1 MNGKSI
7 FKKENLIPVA
17 VLFVICL
24 VAALLMSVI
33 NMVTAPEIERQ
44 AEEAANAA
52 MKVVLPDATTFTELT
67 VTDEYPDAV
76 IKAYKSD
83 AGYVFQTKTTGNKA
97 GIIAMCG
104 VDNNGKIVGVEIIS
118 DEETPSYKAQIFP
131 LVVGTE
137 GVYAGKDAASIK
149 PELVSGATKSSTGIY
164 NAVKA
169 ALSAYA
175 AATGGDEIAPDQEI
189 EVPADVVTPVIDRTP
204 EEMLE
209 LAKAM
214 YSGDVTLEEQYVY
227 QPDPTTVKVYKNAAD
242 ETYVLYL
249 ATRTQYTPLETEA
262 TILVDNKG
270 TVLAIELLTWTV
282 GHGVEV
288 TPEYLNS
295 FVGKN
300 KYSTDK
306 VELVTGATVTANNLV
321 IALESALRDVFGN
334 IAMTDAE
341 IEGFA
346 KDTVPLNEEL
356 EKMELP
362 ESADA
367 TVRAMFRLKSGRGYV
382 FYTVTSTQYVLYET
396 EAFVYT
402 DINGKVMDIN
412 LVTWTVGHG
421 VEPTTDYLNSI
432 IGKTVDTISDAEL
445 IAGAT
450 TTSKNLVDA
459 VKAALTVVPE
469 HVNYSLIAA
478 VILAVAILGSVGT
491 AVFFKIRRR
500 TRA

>member
-7 FKKENLIPVA
+7 FKKENLMPVA

-24 VAALLMSVI
+24 AAALLMSVVNLI
-33 NMVTAPEIERQ
+33 TAPEIDRKN
-44 AEEAANAA
+44 EEAANAA
-52 MKVVLPDATTFTELT
+52 MKEVLPEGTTFTALT
-67 VTDEYPDAV
+67 LTDEYPEA
-76 IKAYKSD
+76 ITKAYKSD

-97 GIIAMCG
+97 GIVAMCG
-104 VDNNGKIVGVEIIS
+104 VDNSGKIVGVAVIS

-131 LVVGTE
+131 LVVGTD
-137 GVYAGKDAASIK
+137 GVYAGKDASSIK

-175 AATGGDEIAPDQEI
+175 YVTGGEDVVPDEEPEA
-189 EVPADVVTPVIDRTP
+189 PADTVTPIIDRTP
-204 EEMLE
+204 EEMLD

-214 YSGDVTLEEQYVY
+214 YDGDVTLEEQYVY

-321 IALESALRDVFGN
+321 TALESALRDVFGGV
-334 IAMTDAE
+334 AMTDAE

-346 KDTVPLNEEL
+346 KDTVPLNEQL

-362 ESADA
+362 ESADS
-367 TVRAMFRLKSGRGYV
+367 TVKAMFRLKSGRGYV
-382 FYTVTSTQYVLYET
+382 FYTVTSTEYVLYET
-396 EAFVYT
+396 EAFIYT
-402 DINGKVMDIN
+402 DVNGKVMDIN

-421 VEPTTDYLNSI
+421 VEPTEDYLNSI

-450 TTSKNLVDA
+450 TTSKNLVEA
-459 VKAALTVVPE
+459 VKSALTVVPQ
-469 HVNYSLIAA
+469 HTNYSLIAA
-478 VILAVAILGSVGT
+478 VVLVIAILGSVGT
-491 AVFFKIRRR
+491 AVFFKIKGRRR
-500 TRA
+500 A